1 MRASLA
7 VAVLL
12 LSLLAPLASQARA
25 DELPPGEL
33 GLLLGINRLDRDV
46 VGPGRHPDY
55 SPVYGMR
62 FGTSMNQ
69 RCSYFL
75 EGLYGR
81 FDSVVERKTAIFE
94 ARAGV
99 ERNFPLGR
107 SRSDWYLAGA
117 LGYAD
122 VNEPGG
128 ALGDFGRPLVSA
140 GVGIR
145 GPNAKL
151 GRLHAE
157 LREEWWLGDDG
168 ISGFDVANTQ
178 LLVGLSWGLRG
189 ENSGRHTELFKK
201 GRTSLV
207 LEGVNFITDS
217 SELTAGSKRI
227 LDKVAESL
235 QDRPEVEVEIEGH
248 TDSVA
253 DAAYN
258 RDLSQRRAESV
269 REYLVSKGVA
279 GRRLTAKGYGETH
292 PVASND
298 TAEGR
303 AKNRR
308 VELRKTN

>member
-1 MRASLA
+1 MRASL
-7 VAVLL
+7 VLAVLAVC
-12 LSLLAPLASQARA
+12 LLAPLASQARA
-25 DELPPGEL
+25 QELPPGEL
-33 GLLLGINRLDRDV
+33 GLLLGIHRLDRDV

-55 SPVYGMR
+55 SPVFGLR
-62 FGTSMNQ
+62 FGTSMD
-69 RCSYFL
+69 RPASYFL

-81 FDSVVERKTAIFE
+81 FDSMVERKTAIFE

-99 ERNFPLGR
+99 ERNFPLGA
-107 SRSDWYLAGA
+107 SRADWYLAGA

-122 VNEPGG
+122 VNQPGG

-140 GVGIR
+140 GLGIR
-145 GPNAKL
+145 GPSAGW

-157 LREEWWLGDDG
+157 LREEWWLGDNG
-168 ISGFDVANTQ
+168 INGFDVANTQ
-178 LLVGLSWGLRG
+178 LLVGVSFGLHGSDSYGHR
-189 ENSGRHTELFKK
+189 ELFKK

-217 SELTAGSKRI
+217 AELTTGSRRI
-227 LDKVAESL
+227 LDRVAESL

-258 RDLSQRRAESV
+258 MDLSQRRAESV
-269 REYLVSKGVA
+269 REYLMSKGVA
-279 GRRLTAKGYGETH
+279 GRRLTARGYGETH

-298 TAEGR
+298 SPEGR
-303 AKNRR
+303 ARNRR